1 MISKVKTI
9 FWYLKNPR
17 LLPDAGLKIKTKLI
31 YSSRENSGDEAKTW
45 CCSYAVS
52 QEEAFAQLFPKKTF
66 EIVEKK
72 FTDEYKYAVEQEA
85 KSKFVMGG
93 AGAIDLLYNLCEA
106 SQSCKVLE
114 TGVAYGW
121 STFAILLSLNSRPKS
136 SLISVDM
143 PYAKAR
149 NESFVGTVVPDHLRN
164 AWTLLRESDFTGIP
178 KAIST
183 LKEIDLCHYDSDKS
197 YLGRKRSYKLIWKA
211 LKKGGLFISDD
222 IGDNIGFKEFCE
234 SVALKPI
241 IVSWNNKY
249 IGILKKWQ

>member
-17 LLPDAGLKIKTKLI
+17 LLPDAGLKIKAKII
-31 YSSRENSGDEAKTW
+31 YGSRENSGDKARKW
-45 CCSYAVS
+45 CESYAIS
-52 QEEAFAQLFPKKTF
+52 QEEAFALLFPGKPF
-66 EIVEKK
+66 EIIEKK
-72 FTDEYKYAVEQEA
+72 FQNEYKYGIEQEA

-106 SQSCKVLE
+106 TQSCKVLE

-121 STFAILLSLNSRPKS
+121 STLAILLSLNSRTES

-143 PYAKAR
+143 PYAKAG
-149 NESFVGTVVPDHLRN
+149 NETFVGTVVPEHLRS
-164 AWTLLRESDFTGIP
+164 AWTLFRESDFTGIP

-183 LKEIDLCHYDSDKS
+183 LQEIDLCHYDSDKS
-197 YLGRKRSYKLIWKA
+197 YLGRKRSYKLIWNA
-211 LKKGGLFISDD
+211 LKKDGLFISDD

-234 SVALKPI
+234 SVDLKPL

-249 IGILKKWQ
+249 IGILKK